1 MNNMYVGEY
10 VKQTSQQYFYMDCFG
25 DNLED
30 LITKHK
36 NLSVRTVKHIGLK
49 VVEQLQSLH
58 KMGYLHR
65 DIKSENILIGNQDTL
80 HNIYLI
86 DYGLA
91 LKFKN
96 ENIQISKRKY

>member
-1 MNNMYVGEY
+1 
-10 VKQTSQQYFYMDCFG
+10 
-25 DNLED
+25 
-30 LITKHK
+30 
-36 NLSVRTVKHIGLK
+36 
-49 VVEQLQSLH
+49 
-58 KMGYLHR
+58 MGYLHR